1 MDRFET
7 VLVGYDI
14 ASFSL
19 AERKVSSWTEVSW
32 VLSGAGC
39 HGAEVPW
46 IEARKAGVPWR
57 EAKSKRKRRAL
68 LHLDSGELQRQHLEL
83 G

>member
-32 VLSGAGC
+32 VFSGAGW
-39 HGAEVPW
+39 HGAGVPW
-46 IEARKAGVPWR
+46 IEAR
-57 EAKSKRKRRAL
+57 SKRKRRAL
-68 LHLDSGELQRQHLEL
+68 LHLDRGELQRQHFI
-83 G
+83 GRIKICAFN

>member
-19 AERKVSSWTEVSW
+19 AERKVSSRTEVSW
-32 VLSGAGC
+32 LFSGAGW
-39 HGAEVPW
+39 HGAGVPW
-46 IEARKAGVPWR
+46 IEARKAVPWR
-57 EAKSKRKRRAL
+57 EARSKRKRRAL
-68 LHLDSGELQRQHLEL
+68 LHLDSGELQRQHLE